1 MPPTNTTEAFSITV
15 WENLPSKQAEQLA
28 LDVAAFEEEFADYKI
43 SLQHYSIPEK
53 FLADVVSGRTKFD
66 VVLASPELLGS
77 LWLAGRIM
85 PMSDLFPASFLDSFA
100 AVTLPGAT
108 ATDQLWGLPETAG
121 FHLMLFYNK
130 ELVDTPPA
138 TIAELEALA
147 DELATEDR
155 AGLVMNTYEPLWL
168 VPWLGANGG
177 WLVDADGQPAADTVA
192 MEQAL
197 ALYSSWFPG
206 TAPIVSYDEALQKF
220 MSGDAAMMISGDWTI
235 AQLASARELDWGVA
249 VLPDV
254 GESPAVPLVLSSY
267 WAVSRET
274 NQDRALAVAALLE
287 FLSRP
292 ERQLVWTTEFGTM
305 PPRREAL
312 DDPVVVSD
320 VVRRTSAAQMRAG
333 RMLPLGV
340 SPNLI
345 LDAMRQP
352 LQQVIDGTMTPAGAA
367 AQIEANLAP

>member
-1 MPPTNTTEAFSITV
+1 
-15 WENLPSKQAEQLA
+15 LPSKQAEQLA
-28 LDVAAFEEEFADYKI
+28 LDAAAFEAEFANYRI
-43 SLQHYSIPEK
+43 NLQHYSAPEK
-53 FLADVVSGRTKFD
+53 FLADVVSSQTKFD

-130 ELVDTPPA
+130 ALVDTPPA
-138 TIAELEALA
+138 TVTEMEMLA
-147 DELATEDR
+147 GELATDDSP
-155 AGLVMNTYEPLWL
+155 GLIMNTYEPLWL
-168 VPWLGANGG
+168 VPWLTASGG
-177 WLVDADGQPAADTVA
+177 WLVDADGQPAIETAA

-197 ALYSSWFPG
+197 ALYASWFPG

-220 MSGDAAMMISGDWTI
+220 MSGDAAMLISGDWTI

-249 VLPDV
+249 VLPDA

-267 WAVSRET
+267 WAVSGGT
-274 NQDRALAVAALLE
+274 NQDRALAVAAFLE

-292 ERQLVWTTEFGTM
+292 ERQLAWTTEFGTL
-305 PPRREAL
+305 PTRREAL

-340 SPNLI
+340 SPNLV

-352 LQQVIDGTMTPAGAA
+352 LQQVIDGTLTPVDGA
-367 AQIEANLAP
+367 AQIQTNLAP